1 MNQNES
7 KMIEEISEDLDMAAA
22 EAIEMPVVKK
32 DKKVQVSDL
41 VEMGRAKGKLTTQE
55 IMDALEDLDFD
66 PEQMDK
72 LYETLES
79 QNIEIVDDFA
89 DTAFDDIEFVLE
101 APENDE
107 AEPAVGADGIAIDD
121 PVKVYL
127 KEIGRV
133 PLLSSEEEIELAMRI
148 MNGDEYAKKRLSEA
162 NLRLVVSIAKR
173 YVGRGMQFL
182 DLIQEGNLGLIKAVE
197 KFDYT
202 KGFKFSTYATWWIRQ
217 EMCIRDSCGGAGLL
231 GGKPGRCLC
240 HRGARVGGVV
250 WPAPLGFVPGSAEE
264 AGAVAGGLAGEA
276 RDPAGFPSGTE
287 TGCLPLSHGGG
298 QLRNVPAVRCG
309 CGTYRP
315 RSGRGGGD
323 PDWFGGAASQGA
335 GGAQPGHLEGLR
347 SGDCLLGGVG
357 KRKRRAGSGLLCQTG
372 FCGAAAGG
380 PRRRFHDAAD
390 PPGLRRLIP
399 EGACPEIFLKKS
411 EKGLIFWRVFIIIIE
426 RLWAWTLKGP
436 MESWLSGRRRT
447 IGNRVY
453 GNPVPRVQI
462 PNSPPCEFTGLLLR
476 LSPPPSCATGLL
488 KEVTRMKEAIHPKYE
503 KTTITCACGEV
514 IETSSTKSNIRVEI
528 CSKCHPFFTGKQK
541 LVDTGGR
548 VDRFKKRFG
557 MKEDNQ

>member
-217 EMCIRDSCGGAGLL
+217 AITRAIADQARTIRIPVHMVETINKVKKVSSQLLHQNGHDPTADEISQALDMPVEKVREIMRVAQEPVSLETPIGEEEDSHL
-231 GGKPGRCLC
+231 GDFIPDEE
-240 HRGARVGGVV
+240 A
-250 WPAPLGFVPGSAEE
+250 PAPA
-264 AGAVAGGLAGEA
+264 
-276 RDPAGFPSGTE
+276 D
-287 TGCLPLSHGGG
+287 
-298 QLRNVPAVRCG
+298 
-309 CGTYRP
+309 
-315 RSGRGGGD
+315 
-323 PDWFGGAASQGA
+323 AAS
-335 GGAQPGHLEGLR
+335 H
-347 SGDCLLGGVG
+347 
-357 KRKRRAGSGLLCQTG
+357 T
-372 FCGAAAGG
+372 
-380 PRRRFHDAAD
+380 
-390 PPGLRRLIP
+390 
-399 EGACPEIFLKKS
+399 
-411 EKGLIFWRVFIIIIE
+411 
-426 RLWAWTLKGP
+426 
-436 MESWLSGRRRT
+436 
-447 IGNRVY
+447 
-453 GNPVPRVQI
+453 
-462 PNSPPCEFTGLLLR
+462 
-476 LSPPPSCATGLL
+476 LL
-488 KEVTRMKEAIHPKYE
+488 KEQLGDVLSTLTPREEKVLRLRFGLEDGRPRTLEEVGKEFDVTRERIRQIEAKALRKLRHP
-503 KTTITCACGEV
+503 
-514 IETSSTKSNIRVEI
+514 SR
-528 CSKCHPFFTGKQK
+528 SKK
-541 LVDTGGR
+541 LKDFL
-548 VDRFKKRFG
+548 D
-557 MKEDNQ
+557 